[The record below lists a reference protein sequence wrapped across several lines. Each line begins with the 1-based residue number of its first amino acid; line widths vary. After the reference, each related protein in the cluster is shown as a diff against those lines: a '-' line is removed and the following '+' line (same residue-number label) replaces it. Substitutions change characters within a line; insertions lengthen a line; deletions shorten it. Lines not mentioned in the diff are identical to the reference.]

1 MCFEY
6 VMTGGFRSDCVVFAA
21 FAGQSVA
28 PVPTGMSDFQIDLNC
43 SFHKY
48 LILSV
53 LMASIATNE
62 STVLLGL
69 VL

>member
-53 LMASIATNE
+53 LMGKCCQKVPVFLIFPA
-62 STVLLGL
+62 
-69 VL
+69 